1 MDENENVEYNP
12 LDMGSTEY
20 WQMNGKKKKRKKKS

>member
-20 WQMNGKKKKRKKKS
+20 WQNEWKKESL